1 VRLGGSMMK
10 KATWA
15 TLAAMMWSGAAFA
28 ANEENLEVQSTNLT
42 LDFEG
47 RAVLYTV
54 QAASTI
60 VIGQYITA
68 DAAEIETAQHDYDR
82 LTTNA
87 DFNDGSKAG
96 WRGCSGAGMCIDSSL
111 TGASGAGATGAEQTT
126 VYTDANKAPSPGDW
140 HTEGVVSDEQ
150 QQLTAYV
157 QQCDNTFGTCTAL
170 NAGSRLIWVHD
181 TDSGESAPLFSGT
194 GGDVDGAF
202 VMFDSAAGSGAV
214 VPAEDGTIAGG
225 PAGSGAFQQ
234 VLYDFTNS
242 GEFKVEYDVVVEL
255 SVKHQKDGLAKYF
268 KLFQI
273 IWGNDS
279 YDADGADMDGAGTL
293 NVAASN

>member
-1 VRLGGSMMK
+1 MMK
-10 KATWA
+10 TASLA
-15 TLAAMMWSGAAFA
+15 TLAALMWSGSAFA
-28 ANEENLEVQSTNLT
+28 TGEENLEVQSTNLT

-54 QAASTI
+54 QGASTI

-87 DFNDGSKAG
+87 DFNDGAKAG
-96 WRGCSGAGMCIDSSL
+96 WRGCTGTGMCIDSSL
-111 TGASGAGATGAEQTT
+111 TGDAGTAASGAEKTT
-126 VYTDANKAPSPGDW
+126 VYTDANKAGSPGDW
-140 HTEGVVSDEQ
+140 HTEGVVSDEA

-157 QQCDNTFGTCTAL
+157 QECDNAFGNCAAL

-181 TDSGESAPLFSGT
+181 TDSGESSPSFSGT

-202 VMFDSAAGSGAV
+202 VMFDSAGGSGTV
-214 VPAEDGTIAGG
+214 VPGEGDSVTGAPST
-225 PAGSGAFQQ
+225 SGAFQK
-234 VLYDFTNS
+234 VLYDFTYS

-255 SVKHQKDGLAKYF
+255 SVKHQDEGEAKYF

-273 IWGNDS
+273 IWGHDS
-279 YDADGADMDGAGTL
+279 DNADGADADGAGTL
-293 NVAASN
+293 NVAPSN